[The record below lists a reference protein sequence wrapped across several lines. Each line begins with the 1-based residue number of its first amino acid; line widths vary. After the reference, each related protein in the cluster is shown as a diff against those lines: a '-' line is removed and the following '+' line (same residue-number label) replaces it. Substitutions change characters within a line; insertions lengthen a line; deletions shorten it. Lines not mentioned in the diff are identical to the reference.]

1 MGRPLLILVD
11 THVVLWLLSD
21 PARLSKA
28 AHAAIADA
36 RRNGGGLAICGI
48 TLLEIATAKLN
59 GRISL
64 TVSLESF
71 LKDVEERFVVLP
83 ISARAC
89 ARTLALPAGYPK
101 DPADRVIGAT
111 ALVEGMGLVTADR
124 EIRRAKVVRTI
135 W

>member
-1 MGRPLLILVD
+1 LILLD

-21 PARLSKA
+21 PDRLSKGA
-28 AHAAIADA
+28 KAAIDDA
-36 RRNGGGLAICGI
+36 RQNEAGLAVSGI
-48 TLLEIATAKLN
+48 TLIEIATAT
-59 GRISL
+59 GRGRVSL
-64 TVSLESF
+64 DMSLESF
-71 LKDVEERFVVLP
+71 LRDVEERFVVLP

-89 ARTLALPAGYPK
+89 ARMLTLPASYPR

-124 EIRRAKVVRTI
+124 GIRRAKVVKTI

>member
-1 MGRPLLILVD
+1 VGRSLLILVD

-21 PARLSKA
+21 PVRLSKA
-28 AHAAIADA
+28 ARAAIDDA
-36 RRNGGGLAICGI
+36 RRNGSGLAICGI
-48 TLLEIATAKLN
+48 TLLEIATANLN

-64 TVSLESF
+64 TMSLESF

-89 ARTLALPAGYPK
+89 ARTLTLPAGYPK

-111 ALVEGMGLVTADR
+111 ALVEGMSLVTADR

>member
-1 MGRPLLILVD
+1 MILLD

-21 PARLSKA
+21 PARLSNA
-28 AHAAIADA
+28 ARAAIDDV

-48 TLLEIATAKLN
+48 TLLEIATANLN

-64 TVSLESF
+64 TMSLESF
-71 LKDVEERFVVLP
+71 LKDVEDRFVVLP

-89 ARTLALPAGYPK
+89 ARTLTLPEGYPK

-111 ALVEGMGLVTADR
+111 ALVEGMSLVTADR